1 MMLAKVFILVMI
13 LIFGVLLLR
22 EDARL
27 KRVKRQV
34 AVALAPRD
42 KPAIEFAESVR
53 RHRRFG
59 EGYFLSLVLKY
70 EPSAP
75 YNWPVRYLVLI
86 GTSIALAVSIGASMI
101 LPLLVAVVGGIVSG
115 GLAVR
120 SLLDWQRRRYADRLL
135 RQLPDTLQLV
145 VSAVRAGLPV
155 GEAFHTLESEM
166 PSPTRDQFALVRHEL
181 DLGRNPEEALLAVYE
196 RTHVEEYAI
205 FSVTLAVQSKSG
217 GRLTESLQTLCE
229 TIRQRVILAGRA
241 RALASESKLA
251 AKVLAS
257 IPFIAGFAMYFERP
271 ENIEMLFHDPRG
283 QKLFAVGITTLV
295 MGILTMRHMIRKAT
309 TV

>member
-13 LIFGVLLLR
+13 LIFGVLVLR

-53 RHRRFG
+53 RRRRFG
-59 EGYFLSLVLKY
+59 EGYLLSLVLKY

-86 GTSIALAVSIGASMI
+86 GTSIALAVSIGVSMI

-120 SLLDWQRRRYADRLL
+120 SLLDWQRHRYADRLL
-135 RQLPDTLQLV
+135 RQL
-145 VSAVRAGLPV
+145 
-155 GEAFHTLESEM
+155 H
-166 PSPTRDQFALVRHEL
+166 
-181 DLGRNPEEALLAVYE
+181 
-196 RTHVEEYAI
+196 
-205 FSVTLAVQSKSG
+205 
-217 GRLTESLQTLCE
+217 
-229 TIRQRVILAGRA
+229 RQRLGHAHEAQGRPGSA
-241 RALASESKLA
+241 HHFR
-251 AKVLAS
+251 
-257 IPFIAGFAMYFERP
+257 
-271 ENIEMLFHDPRG
+271 
-283 QKLFAVGITTLV
+283 
-295 MGILTMRHMIRKAT
+295 
-309 TV
+309 

>member
-1 MMLAKVFILVMI
+1 MMLAIIFVLVMI

-27 KRVKRQV
+27 RRVKRQV
-34 AVALAPRD
+34 AAAMAPRD
-42 KPAIEFAESVR
+42 KPGIEFSESVR
-53 RHRRFG
+53 RHTRFG
-59 EGYFLSLVLKY
+59 ETYLLSLLLKY
-70 EPSAP
+70 EPGAP

-101 LPLLVAVVGGIVSG
+101 LPLLVAVVGGIASG

-135 RQLPDTLQLV
+135 RQLPDSLQLV
-145 VSAVRAGLPV
+145 ISAVRAGLPV
-155 GEAFHTLESEM
+155 AEAFHTLESEM

-181 DLGRNPEEALLAVYE
+181 GLGRSPEEALLAVYE
-196 RTHVEEYAI
+196 RTHVAEYAI
-205 FSVTLAVQSKSG
+205 LSVTLAVQSKSG
-217 GRLTESLQTLCE
+217 GRLAETLQILCE
-229 TIRQRVILAGRA
+229 TIRERVNLAGRA
-241 RALASESKLA
+241 RALAGESKLS

-257 IPFIAGFAMYFERP
+257 IPFITGIAMYFIRR
-271 ENIEMLFHDPRG
+271 ENMELLFYDPRG
-283 QKLFAVGITTLV
+283 QKLLAVGITTLV